1 VPALTA
7 YLDAGTD
14 TVSGESPDTDDLT
27 LFVWKM
33 HLDSSYGTSWWG
45 RCKTAT
51 ASAGTYSSG
60 VADLWD
66 IQGQDHANVS
76 YRDPDGHIAEVTSH
90 AFTVNAEKGSN
101 YLHGDTPAPHTEVAI
116 ELWRDG
122 GVQASTV
129 VTSSERGYFDDHLT
143 GMTIQQ
149 GDTVRVTPTDIS
161 PYDLEIPELT
171 VQEEPAHNR
180 VVGRAP
186 SNASLEVELRQVPTW
201 DYWDTLV
208 TVDAAGDY
216 VATFDGIYNSDCD
229 KADVGACTQPEVT
242 YYNPDGHSV
251 WIEGT
256 VPPNVSADAYEHD
269 DVYTDASGYTGL
281 QSHTFH
287 AWDDVDWIS
296 FTVSSEDLGSA
307 YYLQTT
313 NLGPNANTELYLYDT
328 DGTSLLASNLNYVPA
343 SSQIAWSPTLTG
355 TYYAKVEPYSSSYA
369 TECGSTY
376 DFFIA
381 RHRVFLPLV
390 MRSSP

>member
-1 VPALTA
+1 
-7 YLDAGTD
+7 
-14 TVSGESPDTDDLT
+14 
-27 LFVWKM
+27 
-33 HLDSSYGTSWWG
+33 
-45 RCKTAT
+45 
-51 ASAGTYSSG
+51 
-60 VADLWD
+60 
-66 IQGQDHANVS
+66 
-76 YRDPDGHIAEVTSH
+76 
-90 AFTVNAEKGSN
+90 
-101 YLHGDTPAPHTEVAI
+101 
-116 ELWRDG
+116 
-122 GVQASTV
+122 
-129 VTSSERGYFDDHLT
+129 
-143 GMTIQQ
+143 
-149 GDTVRVTPTDIS
+149 
-161 PYDLEIPELT
+161 
-171 VQEEPAHNR
+171 
-180 VVGRAP
+180 
-186 SNASLEVELRQVPTW
+186 
-201 DYWDTLV
+201 LV

-256 VPPNVSADAYEHD
+256 VPPNVSADAYEND